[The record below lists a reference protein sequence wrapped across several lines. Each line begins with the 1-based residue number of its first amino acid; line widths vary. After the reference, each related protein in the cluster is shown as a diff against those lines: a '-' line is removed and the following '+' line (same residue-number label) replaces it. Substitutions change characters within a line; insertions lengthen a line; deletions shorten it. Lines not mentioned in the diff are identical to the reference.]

1 MIISKIELFNWKNFH
16 RCEVGVQ
23 ERCFVV
29 GANAAGKSNFIDAL
43 RFLRDVAKQGGG
55 LQTAVR
61 VRGGIT
67 KIRCLAARE
76 QSNVK
81 LAIELSESDSR
92 ELCWHYELNFKHTGG
107 GIRENQVKI
116 VSEKVFSGREQRY
129 VLDRSAET
137 LGEDEET
144 LKYTYL
150 EQPNA
155 NKDFRVIQQFLQN
168 VEYLNVVPQMVRESA
183 SSSYSGDKEDYY
195 GRNFLKRLAL
205 LNDNTRRSYFRK
217 INEFLK
223 LAVPQLEELSFVK
236 DEIGV
241 PHLEARYV
249 HWRTRGSKQQEM
261 QFSDGTLRLIGF
273 LFALIDSNGVLLL
286 EEPEINLHP
295 GIVAQFPEFI
305 AKIQRVKKGG
315 RQVFITT
322 HSYDILSNEGIAP
335 EEVLLLTNSPEG
347 TEVEVLSN
355 VEKAK
360 NILAAGFSM
369 ADVVMPLTKPWSI
382 ESMSHIKLIYD
393 RCVYCGRRR
402 CHPACHL
409 PDIELLWCRA
419 VYCFDGITGKG
430 RRN

>member
-249 HWRTRGSKQQEM
+249 HWRARGSKQQEM

-347 TEVEVLSN
+347 TEVDVLSN

-382 ESMSHIKLIYD
+382 ESMSHIKLD
-393 RCVYCGRRR
+393 
-402 CHPACHL
+402 
-409 PDIELLWCRA
+409 
-419 VYCFDGITGKG
+419 
-430 RRN
+430 

>member
-360 NILAAGFSM
+360 NILATGFSM

-382 ESMSHIKLIYD
+382 ESMSHIKLD
-393 RCVYCGRRR
+393 
-402 CHPACHL
+402 
-409 PDIELLWCRA
+409 
-419 VYCFDGITGKG
+419 
-430 RRN
+430 

>member
-335 EEVLLLTNSPEG
+335 EEGLLLTNSPEG

-382 ESMSHIKLIYD
+382 ESMSHIKLD
-393 RCVYCGRRR
+393 
-402 CHPACHL
+402 
-409 PDIELLWCRA
+409 
-419 VYCFDGITGKG
+419 
-430 RRN
+430 

>member
-155 NKDFRVIQQFLQN
+155 NKDFRVIQRFLQN

-249 HWRTRGSKQQEM
+249 HWRARGSKQQEM

-286 EEPEINLHP
+286 AEPEINLHP

-382 ESMSHIKLIYD
+382 ESMSHIKLD
-393 RCVYCGRRR
+393 
-402 CHPACHL
+402 
-409 PDIELLWCRA
+409 
-419 VYCFDGITGKG
+419 
-430 RRN
+430 

>member
-92 ELCWHYELNFKHTGG
+92 ELCWHYELNFQHTGG

-382 ESMSHIKLIYD
+382 ESMSHIKLD
-393 RCVYCGRRR
+393 
-402 CHPACHL
+402 
-409 PDIELLWCRA
+409 
-419 VYCFDGITGKG
+419 
-430 RRN
+430 

>member
-241 PHLEARYV
+241 QHLEARYV

-382 ESMSHIKLIYD
+382 ESMSHIKLD
-393 RCVYCGRRR
+393 
-402 CHPACHL
+402 
-409 PDIELLWCRA
+409 
-419 VYCFDGITGKG
+419 
-430 RRN
+430 

>member
-183 SSSYSGDKEDYY
+183 SSSYSGEKGDYY
-195 GRNFLKRLAL
+195 GRHFLKRLAL

-249 HWRTRGSKQQEM
+249 HWRARGSKQQEM

-382 ESMSHIKLIYD
+382 ESMSHIKLD
-393 RCVYCGRRR
+393 
-402 CHPACHL
+402 
-409 PDIELLWCRA
+409 
-419 VYCFDGITGKG
+419 
-430 RRN
+430 

>member
-16 RCEVGVQ
+16 RCEVEMQ

-67 KIRCLAARE
+67 KIRCLAAR
-76 QSNVK
+76 QRSDVK
-81 LAIELSESDSR
+81 LAIELSEADTR
-92 ELCWHYELNFKHTGG
+92 ELCWRYELNFEHTGG

-116 VSEKVFSGREQRY
+116 VSEKVFSGKEQRY

-137 LGEDEET
+137 QGEDKET
-144 LKYTYL
+144 LKYTHL

-168 VEYLNVVPQMVRESA
+168 IEYLNVIPQMVRESA
-183 SSSYSGDKEDYY
+183 SSGYKGDEEDYY

-236 DEIGV
+236 DEMGV

-249 HWRTRGSKQQEM
+249 HWRARGSKQQEM

-305 AKIQRVKKGG
+305 AKIQRLKKGG

-347 TEVEVLSN
+347 TEVEVLSD
-355 VEKAK
+355 VEQAK
-360 NILAAGFSM
+360 DILAAGFSM
-369 ADVVMPLTKPWSI
+369 ADVVMPLTKPRSI
-382 ESMSHIKLIYD
+382 ESMSHIKLD
-393 RCVYCGRRR
+393 
-402 CHPACHL
+402 
-409 PDIELLWCRA
+409 
-419 VYCFDGITGKG
+419 
-430 RRN
+430 

>member
-205 LNDNTRRSYFRK
+205 LNDNTRRSYFRR

-382 ESMSHIKLIYD
+382 ESMSHIKLD
-393 RCVYCGRRR
+393 
-402 CHPACHL
+402 
-409 PDIELLWCRA
+409 
-419 VYCFDGITGKG
+419 
-430 RRN
+430 

>member
-55 LQTAVR
+55 LQTDVR

-382 ESMSHIKLIYD
+382 ESMSHIKLD
-393 RCVYCGRRR
+393 
-402 CHPACHL
+402 
-409 PDIELLWCRA
+409 
-419 VYCFDGITGKG
+419 
-430 RRN
+430 

>member
-205 LNDNTRRSYFRK
+205 LNDNIRRSYFRK

-249 HWRTRGSKQQEM
+249 HWRARGSKQQEM

-382 ESMSHIKLIYD
+382 ESMSHIKLD
-393 RCVYCGRRR
+393 
-402 CHPACHL
+402 
-409 PDIELLWCRA
+409 
-419 VYCFDGITGKG
+419 
-430 RRN
+430 

>member
-249 HWRTRGSKQQEM
+249 HWRARGSKQQEM

-369 ADVVMPLTKPWSI
+369 TDVVMPLTKPWSI
-382 ESMSHIKLIYD
+382 ESMSHIKLD
-393 RCVYCGRRR
+393 
-402 CHPACHL
+402 
-409 PDIELLWCRA
+409 
-419 VYCFDGITGKG
+419 
-430 RRN
+430 

>member
-16 RCEVGVQ
+16 RCEVGAQ

-43 RFLRDVAKQGGG
+43 RFLRDVVKQGGG

-67 KIRCLAARE
+67 KIRCLAARK
-76 QSNVK
+76 QSDVK
-81 LAIELSESDSR
+81 LAIELSEVDSR

-382 ESMSHIKLIYD
+382 ESMSHIKLD
-393 RCVYCGRRR
+393 
-402 CHPACHL
+402 
-409 PDIELLWCRA
+409 
-419 VYCFDGITGKG
+419 
-430 RRN
+430 

>member
-195 GRNFLKRLAL
+195 VRNFLKRLAL

-382 ESMSHIKLIYD
+382 ESMSHIKLD
-393 RCVYCGRRR
+393 
-402 CHPACHL
+402 
-409 PDIELLWCRA
+409 
-419 VYCFDGITGKG
+419 
-430 RRN
+430 

>member
-144 LKYTYL
+144 LKYTYS

-249 HWRTRGSKQQEM
+249 HWRARGSKQQEM

-382 ESMSHIKLIYD
+382 ESMSHIKLD
-393 RCVYCGRRR
+393 
-402 CHPACHL
+402 
-409 PDIELLWCRA
+409 
-419 VYCFDGITGKG
+419 
-430 RRN
+430 

>member
-92 ELCWHYELNFKHTGG
+92 ELCWHYELK
-107 GIRENQVKI
+107 
-116 VSEKVFSGREQRY
+116 
-129 VLDRSAET
+129 
-137 LGEDEET
+137 DEET

-382 ESMSHIKLIYD
+382 ESMSHIKLD
-393 RCVYCGRRR
+393 
-402 CHPACHL
+402 
-409 PDIELLWCRA
+409 
-419 VYCFDGITGKG
+419 
-430 RRN
+430 

>member
-67 KIRCLAARE
+67 KIRCLAVRE

-382 ESMSHIKLIYD
+382 ESMSHIKLD
-393 RCVYCGRRR
+393 
-402 CHPACHL
+402 
-409 PDIELLWCRA
+409 
-419 VYCFDGITGKG
+419 
-430 RRN
+430 

>member
-236 DEIGV
+236 DEIGG

-382 ESMSHIKLIYD
+382 ESMSHIK
-393 RCVYCGRRR
+393 
-402 CHPACHL
+402 
-409 PDIELLWCRA
+409 
-419 VYCFDGITGKG
+419 
-430 RRN
+430 

>member
-360 NILAAGFSM
+360 NILEAGFSM

-382 ESMSHIKLIYD
+382 ESMSHIKLD
-393 RCVYCGRRR
+393 
-402 CHPACHL
+402 
-409 PDIELLWCRA
+409 
-419 VYCFDGITGKG
+419 
-430 RRN
+430 

>member
-369 ADVVMPLTKPWSI
+369 ADVLMPLTKPWSI
-382 ESMSHIKLIYD
+382 ESMSHIKLD
-393 RCVYCGRRR
+393 
-402 CHPACHL
+402 
-409 PDIELLWCRA
+409 
-419 VYCFDGITGKG
+419 
-430 RRN
+430 

>member
-273 LFALIDSNGVLLL
+273 LVALIDSNGVLLL

-382 ESMSHIKLIYD
+382 ESMSHIKLD
-393 RCVYCGRRR
+393 
-402 CHPACHL
+402 
-409 PDIELLWCRA
+409 
-419 VYCFDGITGKG
+419 
-430 RRN
+430 

>member
-92 ELCWHYELNFKHTGG
+92 ELCWHYELNFKHTRG

-249 HWRTRGSKQQEM
+249 HWRARGSKQQEM

-382 ESMSHIKLIYD
+382 ESMSHIKLD
-393 RCVYCGRRR
+393 
-402 CHPACHL
+402 
-409 PDIELLWCRA
+409 
-419 VYCFDGITGKG
+419 
-430 RRN
+430 

>member
-55 LQTAVR
+55 LQSAVR

-382 ESMSHIKLIYD
+382 ESMSHIKLD
-393 RCVYCGRRR
+393 
-402 CHPACHL
+402 
-409 PDIELLWCRA
+409 
-419 VYCFDGITGKG
+419 
-430 RRN
+430 

>member
-249 HWRTRGSKQQEM
+249 HWRARGSKQQEM

-295 GIVAQFPEFI
+295 GIVGQFPEFI

-382 ESMSHIKLIYD
+382 ESMSHIKLD
-393 RCVYCGRRR
+393 
-402 CHPACHL
+402 
-409 PDIELLWCRA
+409 
-419 VYCFDGITGKG
+419 
-430 RRN
+430 

>member
-249 HWRTRGSKQQEM
+249 HWRARGSKQQEM

-382 ESMSHIKLIYD
+382 
-393 RCVYCGRRR
+393 
-402 CHPACHL
+402 
-409 PDIELLWCRA
+409 
-419 VYCFDGITGKG
+419 
-430 RRN
+430 

>member
-249 HWRTRGSKQQEM
+249 HWRTRGSKQQEI

-382 ESMSHIKLIYD
+382 ESMSHIKLD
-393 RCVYCGRRR
+393 
-402 CHPACHL
+402 
-409 PDIELLWCRA
+409 
-419 VYCFDGITGKG
+419 
-430 RRN
+430 

>member
-81 LAIELSESDSR
+81 LASELSESDSR

-382 ESMSHIKLIYD
+382 ESMSHIKLD
-393 RCVYCGRRR
+393 
-402 CHPACHL
+402 
-409 PDIELLWCRA
+409 
-419 VYCFDGITGKG
+419 
-430 RRN
+430 

>member
-217 INEFLK
+217 NNEFLK

-249 HWRTRGSKQQEM
+249 HWRARGSKQQEM

-382 ESMSHIKLIYD
+382 ESMSHIKLD
-393 RCVYCGRRR
+393 
-402 CHPACHL
+402 
-409 PDIELLWCRA
+409 
-419 VYCFDGITGKG
+419 
-430 RRN
+430 

>member
-322 HSYDILSNEGIAP
+322 HCFDVLSNEGIAP

-382 ESMSHIKLIYD
+382 ESMSHIKLD
-393 RCVYCGRRR
+393 
-402 CHPACHL
+402 
-409 PDIELLWCRA
+409 
-419 VYCFDGITGKG
+419 
-430 RRN
+430 

>member
-205 LNDNTRRSYFRK
+205 VNDNTRRSYFRK

-382 ESMSHIKLIYD
+382 ESMSHIKLD
-393 RCVYCGRRR
+393 
-402 CHPACHL
+402 
-409 PDIELLWCRA
+409 
-419 VYCFDGITGKG
+419 
-430 RRN
+430 

>member
-107 GIRENQVKI
+107 GIRENQVNI

-382 ESMSHIKLIYD
+382 ESMSHIKLD
-393 RCVYCGRRR
+393 
-402 CHPACHL
+402 
-409 PDIELLWCRA
+409 
-419 VYCFDGITGKG
+419 
-430 RRN
+430 

>member
-205 LNDNTRRSYFRK
+205 LNDNTHRSYFRK

-382 ESMSHIKLIYD
+382 ESMSHIKLD
-393 RCVYCGRRR
+393 
-402 CHPACHL
+402 
-409 PDIELLWCRA
+409 
-419 VYCFDGITGKG
+419 
-430 RRN
+430 

>member
-43 RFLRDVAKQGGG
+43 RFLRGVAKQGGG

-249 HWRTRGSKQQEM
+249 HWRARGSKQQEM

-382 ESMSHIKLIYD
+382 ESMSHIKLD
-393 RCVYCGRRR
+393 
-402 CHPACHL
+402 
-409 PDIELLWCRA
+409 
-419 VYCFDGITGKG
+419 
-430 RRN
+430 

>member
-335 EEVLLLTNSPEG
+335 EEVLLLTNSPGG

-382 ESMSHIKLIYD
+382 ESMSHIKLD
-393 RCVYCGRRR
+393 
-402 CHPACHL
+402 
-409 PDIELLWCRA
+409 
-419 VYCFDGITGKG
+419 
-430 RRN
+430 

>member
-249 HWRTRGSKQQEM
+249 HWRARGSKQQEM

-335 EEVLLLTNSPEG
+335 EEVLLLINSPEG
-347 TEVEVLSN
+347 TDVEVLSN

-382 ESMSHIKLIYD
+382 ESMSHIKLD
-393 RCVYCGRRR
+393 
-402 CHPACHL
+402 
-409 PDIELLWCRA
+409 
-419 VYCFDGITGKG
+419 
-430 RRN
+430 

>member
-305 AKIQRVKKGG
+305 AKIKRVKK
-315 RQVFITT
+315 
-322 HSYDILSNEGIAP
+322 
-335 EEVLLLTNSPEG
+335 
-347 TEVEVLSN
+347 
-355 VEKAK
+355 
-360 NILAAGFSM
+360 
-369 ADVVMPLTKPWSI
+369 
-382 ESMSHIKLIYD
+382 
-393 RCVYCGRRR
+393 
-402 CHPACHL
+402 
-409 PDIELLWCRA
+409 
-419 VYCFDGITGKG
+419 
-430 RRN
+430 

>member
-295 GIVAQFPEFI
+295 GIVAQVPEFI

-382 ESMSHIKLIYD
+382 ESMSHIKLD
-393 RCVYCGRRR
+393 
-402 CHPACHL
+402 
-409 PDIELLWCRA
+409 
-419 VYCFDGITGKG
+419 
-430 RRN
+430 

>member
-1 MIISKIELFNWKNFH
+1 MIISKIELFNWRNFH

-382 ESMSHIKLIYD
+382 ESMSHIKLD
-393 RCVYCGRRR
+393 
-402 CHPACHL
+402 
-409 PDIELLWCRA
+409 
-419 VYCFDGITGKG
+419 
-430 RRN
+430 